1 MQLFLES
8 ELRIIRNGEEVF
20 LYDKLGAQFRRIN
33 GEHGVVF
40 SVWAP
45 NAKKVSVVG
54 DCNGWNPNANPLSL
68 QCGSGI
74 WACFVSG
81 VSQGAHYKFFL
92 LNSLGQTVEKTD
104 PMGFFFEQAPK
115 NSSIVWDTSHFDWT
129 DQNWIDER
137 LIISSR
143 APAQKRRVQILL

>member
-54 DCNGWNPNANPLSL
+54 DFNGWNPNANSLSL
-68 QCGSGI
+68 QCESGI

-81 VSQGAHYKFFL
+81 VSQGAHYKFSYL
-92 LNSLGQTVEKTD
+92 IHLDRQLRRRIQWA
-104 PMGFFFEQAPK
+104 FF
-115 NSSIVWDTSHFDWT
+115 
-129 DQNWIDER
+129 
-137 LIISSR
+137 
-143 APAQKRRVQILL
+143 